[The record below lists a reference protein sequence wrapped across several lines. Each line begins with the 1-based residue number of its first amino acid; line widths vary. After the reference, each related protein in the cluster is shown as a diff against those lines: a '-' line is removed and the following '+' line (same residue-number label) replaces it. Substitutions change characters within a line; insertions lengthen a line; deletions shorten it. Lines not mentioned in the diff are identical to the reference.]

1 MLYDLI
7 ISKKSDKINA
17 KNKPVLDKNTDF
29 GENMKLSDINPY
41 IRFARVFD
49 KPVSRREIVGLD
61 NRLFYCASGG
71 GEITAANEKFPMTEG
86 ALLLIRAGIPYKN
99 TSFCEGMK
107 LYAFNFDF
115 HYDERR
121 PKNAVSYVFADEYR
135 QNMLLEPLEEFEE
148 LGGRALLVRRFFH
161 KDKLEMLLAEQDAKR
176 RYFSEI
182 SSAVFKEILLLL
194 AREATDGATYS
205 KCDAILEYVRA
216 HYREPLTNESVA
228 AHFSYHKNYINAI
241 VKKETGATL
250 HNYLLNYRIER
261 AAELLSSGEYSVSE
275 AAEAVGFGECTH
287 FSRAFKKI
295 TAKSPNGY
303 IPKNKKASP
312 V

>member
-1 MLYDLI
+1 
-7 ISKKSDKINA
+7 
-17 KNKPVLDKNTDF
+17 
-29 GENMKLSDINPY
+29 MKLLDINPY

-61 NRLFYCASGG
+61 NRLFYCVSGG
-71 GEITAANEKFPMTEG
+71 GEITAANEKYTLTEG
-86 ALLLIRAGIPYKN
+86 TALLIRAGIPYKN
-99 TSFCEGMK
+99 TSPAEGMK

-121 PKNAVSYVFADEYR
+121 PKNAVSYVFANEYR
-135 QNMLLEPLEEFEE
+135 PNMLLEPQEE
-148 LGGRALLVRRFFH
+148 LREPFGRVLLALRFFH
-161 KDKLEMLLAEQDAKR
+161 KDKLEAVLAEQDAKR

-205 KCDAILEYVRA
+205 RCDAILEYVRE

-228 AHFSYHKNYINAI
+228 ARFSYHKNYINAI
-241 VKKETGATL
+241 VKKETGETL
-250 HNYLLNYRIER
+250 HSYLLNYRIER
-261 AAELLSSGEYSVSE
+261 AAELLASGEYSVSE
-275 AAEAVGFGECTH
+275 AAEAVGFSECTH

-295 TAKSPNGY
+295 TGKSPNEY
-303 IPKNKKASP
+303 IPKRKG
-312 V
+312 